1 MLSSQGS
8 NSEVEVYRERS
19 MVEVG
24 FVSGLTFIT
33 FVLFYQ
39 TVFTLT
45 NSISNSGQL
54 NISSLA
60 IIVVIDQLAVRCSA
74 GLLTFAILKL
84 L

>member
-1 MLSSQGS
+1 
-8 NSEVEVYRERS
+8 
-19 MVEVG
+19 MVEIG

-33 FVLFYQ
+33 FVLLYQ

-60 IIVVIDQLAVRCSA
+60 IIVAIDQLAVRCSV
-74 GLLTFAILKL
+74 GLLAFAVLKL
-84 L
+84 LERNDVIVFA